1 MGPCVSQSKMVQKL
15 IISTICFLA
24 LVGLGCAP
32 ETGSSKSLGKGQSES
47 GEKVSLSCAFLDDEH
62 WTLIVDLE
70 KKEITVGHL
79 RFPFKKENPW
89 LTIEGGPK
97 DTFSRMKLHHKSL
110 ELTVDQSADK
120 VDSKSRHALCN
131 IIQ

>member
-1 MGPCVSQSKMVQKL
+1 MIQKL
-15 IISTICFLA
+15 IIPTICVFA
-24 LVGLGCAP
+24 LVGLGCVS
-32 ETGSSKSLGKGQSES
+32 ETVGSKSLGIGQSES
-47 GEKVSLSCAFLDDEH
+47 GEKISLSCAFLDDEH
-62 WTLIVDLE
+62 WALIVDLE
-70 KKEITVGHL
+70 KKEITVGHI

-110 ELTVDQSADK
+110 ELTVDPSADK